1 MTSKRKPVHSGSAP
15 LRELWAQRG
24 YVRFLLARIS
34 GLTANQMLM
43 VAVAWHMYDLT
54 SSAWDL
60 GLVGLFQFVP
70 ALLFALPA
78 GHVVDRFH
86 RGRIFALCV
95 FVQAMVAVLL
105 VCSLEWHFASRG
117 LILAISVLLGMT
129 RAFQMPAQQ
138 ALTPTLVPQHLLP
151 RAVALS
157 SGSVQLAIIAG
168 PALGGII
175 YAQGPVS
182 VYLTAGAMLLLAAL
196 LSLFVHYPHRASTQ
210 AATLRHLLAGLVFVW
225 RHKVLLGAT
234 SLDMFAV
241 LLGGATALLP
251 IYARDIL
258 HVGPE
263 GLGVLRA
270 APAVGALLMS
280 LALTRWPLERR
291 VGPKLLMAVAV
302 FGLATVAFGLSQS
315 FWLSVMALAVTGAA
329 DNISVVVRLTV
340 MQLETPDEMRGRVA
354 AVNSIFIGASN
365 QLGEFESGSVAALW
379 GPEFSVISG
388 GVGTVMVAALWLRL
402 FPGLARRDHLRA
414 AGS

>member
-1 MTSKRKPVHSGSAP
+1 MNSGTAP
-15 LRELWAQRG
+15 LSELWAQKA
-24 YVRFLLARIS
+24 YVRFLLARVS

-60 GLVGLFQFVP
+60 GLVGLFQFMP
-70 ALLFALPA
+70 ALLVALPA
-78 GHVVDRFH
+78 GHVVDKFH

-95 FVQAMVAVLL
+95 FVQALVAVLL
-105 VCSLEWHFASRG
+105 LASIEWQFASRA
-117 LILAISVLLGMT
+117 LILAVSVVLGTT

-138 ALTPTLVPQHLLP
+138 ALTPTLVPMHLLP

-157 SGSVQLAIIAG
+157 SGSVQVAIIAG
-168 PALGGII
+168 PALGGIL
-175 YAQGPVS
+175 YAQGAGI
-182 VYLTAGAMLLLAAL
+182 VYLTAAGMLLAAAL
-196 LSLFVHYPHRASTQ
+196 LSLFVRYAHRPSTQ
-210 AATLRHLLAGLVFVW
+210 AATLQHLLAGLVFVW

-258 HVGPE
+258 HVGPQ

-280 LALTRWPLERR
+280 LALTRWPLDRHVGRR
-291 VGPKLLMAVAV
+291 LLMAVAV
-302 FGLATVAFGLSQS
+302 FGLATVAFGLSHS
-315 FWLSVMALAVTGAA
+315 FWLSVIALAVTGAA

-365 QLGEFESGSVAALW
+365 QLGEFESGTVAALW
-379 GPEFSVISG
+379 GPEFSVVSG
-388 GVGTVMVAALWLRL
+388 GLGTVLVAAAWLRL
-402 FPGLARRDHLRA
+402 FPGLARRDRLWA
-414 AGS
+414 

>member
-1 MTSKRKPVHSGSAP
+1 MSSGAAP
-15 LRELWAQRG
+15 LRELLTQQAF
-24 YVRFLLARIS
+24 VRFLLARIS

-70 ALLFALPA
+70 ALLVALPA

-95 FVQAMVAVLL
+95 FVQAMVATLL
-105 VCSLEWHFASRG
+105 LCSLEWHFASRE
-117 LILAISVLLGMT
+117 LVLAISVLLGAT

-138 ALTPTLVPQHLLP
+138 ALTPTLVPTHLLP

-168 PALGGII
+168 PAVGGIL
-175 YAQGPVS
+175 YAHGPFT
-182 VYLTAGAMLLLAAL
+182 VYLVAAVMLLLASL
-196 LSLFVHYPHRASTQ
+196 LSLFVQYAHRASTQ
-210 AATLRHLLAGLVFVW
+210 AATLKHLLAGLVFVW

-302 FGLATVAFGLSQS
+302 FGLATVAFGLSHS

-414 AGS
+414 VGK

>member
-1 MTSKRKPVHSGSAP
+1 VNPGAAP
-15 LRELWAQRG
+15 LSELLAQKA
-24 YVRFLLARIS
+24 YVRFLLARVS

-60 GLVGLFQFVP
+60 GLVGLFQFMP
-70 ALLFALPA
+70 ALVVALPA
-78 GHVVDRFH
+78 GHVVDKFH

-95 FVQAMVAVLL
+95 FVQALVAVLL
-105 VCSLEWHFASRG
+105 VASIEAQFDSRA
-117 LILAISVLLGMT
+117 LILMVSVVLGTT

-138 ALTPTLVPQHLLP
+138 ALTPTLVPVHLLP

-157 SGSVQLAIIAG
+157 SGSVQVAIIAG
-168 PALGGII
+168 PALGGIL
-175 YAQGPVS
+175 YAQGAGI
-182 VYLTAGAMLLLAAL
+182 VYLTAAVMLLAAAL
-196 LSLFVHYPHRASTQ
+196 LSLFVRYAHCPSTQ
-210 AATLRHLLAGLVFVW
+210 AATLRHLFAGLVFVW
-225 RHKVLLGAT
+225 RHQVLLGAT

-258 HVGPE
+258 HVGPQ

-280 LALTRWPLERR
+280 LALTRWPLERH
-291 VGPKLLMAVAV
+291 VGRRLLMAVAV
-302 FGLATVAFGLSQS
+302 FGLATVAFGLSHS

-365 QLGEFESGSVAALW
+365 QLGEFESGTVAAWW
-379 GPEFSVISG
+379 GPEFSVVSG
-388 GVGTVMVAALWLRL
+388 GLGTVLVAAAWLRL
-402 FPGLARRDHLRA
+402 FPGLARRDRLRA
-414 AGS
+414 

>member
-1 MTSKRKPVHSGSAP
+1 VSRVKAGTAP
-15 LRELWAQRG
+15 LSELWAQRA
-24 YVRFLLARIS
+24 YVRFLLARLH

-70 ALLFALPA
+70 ALLVTLPA
-78 GHVVDRFH
+78 GHMVDKFH

-95 FVQAMVAVLL
+95 FVQALVAALL
-105 VCSLEWHFASRG
+105 VGSIHGQFASRS
-117 LILAISVLLGMT
+117 LILAVSVVLGVT

-138 ALTPTLVPQHLLP
+138 ALTPTLVPTHLLP

-168 PALGGII
+168 PALGGLL
-175 YAQGPVS
+175 YAQGAVT
-182 VYLTAGAMLLLAAL
+182 VYMTAAVMLLVASVLALGVRYA
-196 LSLFVHYPHRASTQ
+196 HQATTQ
-210 AATLRHLLAGLVFVW
+210 PATLRHLLAGLVFVW
-225 RHKVLLGAT
+225 RHKVLMGAVT
-234 SLDMFAV
+234 LDMFAV

-258 HVGPE
+258 HIGPQ

-270 APAVGALLMS
+270 APAVGALFMS
-280 LALTRWPLERR
+280 MALTRWPLERH
-291 VGPKLLMAVAV
+291 VGRRLLMAVAV
-302 FGLATVAFGLSQS
+302 FGLATVVFGLSHS
-315 FWLSVMALAVTGAA
+315 FWLSALALAITGAA
-329 DNISVVVRLTV
+329 DNISVVVRITV
-340 MQLETPDEMRGRVA
+340 MQLETPDDMRGRVA

-365 QLGEFESGSVAALW
+365 QLGEFESGVAAALW
-379 GPEFSVISG
+379 GPEMSVVSG
-388 GVGTVMVAALWLRL
+388 GLGTVLVACVWLKL

-414 AGS
+414 G